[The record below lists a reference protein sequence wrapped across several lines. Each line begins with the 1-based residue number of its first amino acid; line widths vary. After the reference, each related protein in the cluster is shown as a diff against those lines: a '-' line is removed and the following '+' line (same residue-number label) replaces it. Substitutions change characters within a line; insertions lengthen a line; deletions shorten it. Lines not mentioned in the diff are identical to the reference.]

1 MLRDIYSAGVISGT
15 DESEMAKRKISGIQ
29 VVEKNVASERSLKEV
44 YTVKGAYEHLMNA
57 DTLHYSRAVLQQ
69 CNLNEYITSNLV
81 YDKEKSEVARNELL
95 GSISVAKGVVLR
107 EEKIVDRGEIVT
119 DVIYNKL
126 LSYEKESLK
135 RSDSSNQ
142 QLLIWLGQ
150 FLFVGILMGAFF
162 IYLELFRRDYFA
174 DKRSLLLLISLI
186 SFFPI
191 VTSLMMEYNIL
202 SVYILPF
209 AVLPIIVRVFM
220 DSRTAF
226 MAHVITIF
234 ISSIV
239 LRYPYDFLI
248 LQLVAGLAA
257 INSLRELSQ
266 RSQLFRTAFFI
277 TLVYCVFYFSYELIT
292 ENDLSK
298 INIPMY
304 FNFLINGILLLF
316 TYPLLFVLEK
326 TFGFT
331 SNVTLVELSN
341 INNPLLRQL
350 SEVAPG
356 TFQHTMQVANLA
368 LS

>member
-1 MLRDIYSAGVISGT
+1 MERKSSSYKDLVYKCLVYLAAVVLIVFFMPSDGKFNYQYDKGKPWRYGQLVAAFDFPIYKDAQLVKQEEDSVLKYFQPYYELDQAVADSQIARFHSDISKMLKVPNSLYINYIDRMLRDIYSAGVISGT

-44 YTVKGAYEHLMNA
+44 YTVKGAYEYLMNA

-174 DKRSLLLLISLI
+174 DKR
-186 SFFPI
+186 
-191 VTSLMMEYNIL
+191 NHRR
-202 SVYILPF
+202 
-209 AVLPIIVRVFM
+209 VRVGFK
-220 DSRTAF
+220 
-226 MAHVITIF
+226 
-234 ISSIV
+234 
-239 LRYPYDFLI
+239 PY
-248 LQLVAGLAA
+248 G
-257 INSLRELSQ
+257 
-266 RSQLFRTAFFI
+266 
-277 TLVYCVFYFSYELIT
+277 
-292 ENDLSK
+292 
-298 INIPMY
+298 P
-304 FNFLINGILLLF
+304 
-316 TYPLLFVLEK
+316 
-326 TFGFT
+326 
-331 SNVTLVELSN
+331 
-341 INNPLLRQL
+341 
-350 SEVAPG
+350 
-356 TFQHTMQVANLA
+356 
-368 LS
+368 